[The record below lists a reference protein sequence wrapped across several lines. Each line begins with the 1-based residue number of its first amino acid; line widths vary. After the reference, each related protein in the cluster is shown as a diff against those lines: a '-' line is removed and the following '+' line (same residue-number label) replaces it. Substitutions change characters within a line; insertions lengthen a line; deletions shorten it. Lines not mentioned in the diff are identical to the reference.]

1 MVEYTSPLP
10 TAQQSAEYQ
19 SPLPQRSEPR
29 VQNYERSRYTL
40 PVLLGITP
48 EEVDQAAAQGQL
60 PRLQQ
65 EAQQQATANTWTRME
80 RRIDQSFE
88 EGLSTEEAVVR
99 LAEYYSQNPFIGSLV
114 DPSLVSQVMSSDND
128 LARQSMY
135 DRLRKVSILNDI
147 TQEIVTQQ
155 GERSWPKAI
164 LDFVDT
170 MVAVPI
176 DTNLATEGRL
186 RTAAELTQLLSS
198 NLTDE
203 EFSTRARDLITEVAD
218 QGWLTEVNNNY
229 VMQMLDV
236 LPEGGQGIDPLE
248 QRLWSVFDTATIV
261 APIVANTLR
270 PALKGGRGMAMALG
284 DVAGDP
290 VSLLARTGADAED
303 IAPALAEAARVDSPT
318 SGVNPVNR
326 EVGVLTPANRR
337 PTVLSAP
344 EHQAMRNLEEVTP
357 YLQSVL
363 RQNAGQAIDDNLLL
377 ALRDERIRLSAENGR
392 REVID
397 VDVWA
402 DDLENVF
409 VTEWLGTKTGADFRR
424 IQNATQAAR
433 RVGGTVEQVGEN
445 AYRVRLES
453 PVPLAPNGVLSL
465 DDLKLWQETNIDELG
480 TGVFARWGSPLAQT
494 DQRLNALL
502 KQTESG
508 RHMIINKLNQEIAAM
523 KKKVGRKNVSGVE
536 KVYKDLQSGSLAG
549 RRTDL
554 SPDEFRQQFRIQ
566 NGRDATP
573 QEVEYYDTL
582 VNFNVTSW
590 AVDADLRYKDAANR
604 GLTVLNIDET
614 PNVVKRMDEV
624 SPEEMVWDLDNKELV
639 PADRLTKANIFSM
652 AGDFFKTADG
662 KNVQYVATRKPN
674 TRRLYHSDVM
684 PYNPGGPRINV
695 GAKFFVKQEYEIEV
709 PTKTGTKT
717 VSGTPK
723 TAMAV
728 RLEEESVAAVRQLN
742 NIVDWVNAKLGT
754 VPKTL
759 DETYEALRGFAE
771 DADFR
776 RLLDE
781 NSEWNI
787 HIQTMDDLIE
797 FFSENMLDPRKKFN
811 VANDGGPIGDLTKT
825 YLPGIDP
832 AMSFGDSYRVMAP
845 RRLGRRDK
853 PLIEYGGD
861 PIRTVGSIESLEK
874 SVLRNAAKKTEMT
887 YLSAAVN
894 GLVKSIIVVEKRAA
908 KGLDNHVLR
917 NAKDLSSLQGLTLKA
932 KLSRLTEMIDT
943 STVKGQK
950 LMLEADKILWRMNQE
965 VPTQRAW
972 NAVKNYIGDWA
983 YKKVNRGYVTVDPN
997 PPVQEGFTRVY
1008 RFSGDDNKPL
1018 AKVADWIAESDDYKQ
1033 MVNAKGRWFSDDIE
1047 EARWYKKEHPEGSL
1061 KYVDIP
1067 TKDLESYRVS
1077 NIVSNAVEDPKKFS
1091 ARPDKELFLPKEF
1104 LKNVKDYKEPTREIR
1119 RSEGWTKALNWAD
1132 RYSTDPIQ
1140 VAQGYVFDMVL
1151 GAFAWDQFLVQSSQ
1165 IFNTVALSPIHGTKS
1180 AALYGPARYLLM
1192 NGRPEVMAQWGRW
1205 LQPVTGLTPEQFT
1218 EALLMIKQD
1227 GRLITNLSVA
1237 ELGEDIAWT
1246 GGFNKAREAGRVFFN
1261 EGELVA
1267 RITAHMTAYMEWT
1280 AKNAGPATSQEGR
1293 RWISLRQDKLTQAMT
1308 YASRSPFQNVPMTQ
1322 FLSYT
1327 WRMTEQLFAGSLGGK
1342 AVLSGAEKAR
1352 LVGAHVLL
1360 FGAAGVPAAG
1370 WVADR
1375 VYYRY
1380 GVDVPEESWSLLRY
1394 GMLDVALGAMLG
1406 EGTAMSSRLA

>member
-1 MVEYTSPLP
+1 
-10 TAQQSAEYQ
+10 
-19 SPLPQRSEPR
+19 
-29 VQNYERSRYTL
+29 
-40 PVLLGITP
+40 
-48 EEVDQAAAQGQL
+48 
-60 PRLQQ
+60 
-65 EAQQQATANTWTRME
+65 
-80 RRIDQSFE
+80 
-88 EGLSTEEAVVR
+88 
-99 LAEYYSQNPFIGSLV
+99 
-114 DPSLVSQVMSSDND
+114 
-128 LARQSMY
+128 
-135 DRLRKVSILNDI
+135 
-147 TQEIVTQQ
+147 
-155 GERSWPKAI
+155 
-164 LDFVDT
+164 
-170 MVAVPI
+170 
-176 DTNLATEGRL
+176 
-186 RTAAELTQLLSS
+186 
-198 NLTDE
+198 
-203 EFSTRARDLITEVAD
+203 
-218 QGWLTEVNNNY
+218 
-229 VMQMLDV
+229 
-236 LPEGGQGIDPLE
+236 
-248 QRLWSVFDTATIV
+248 
-261 APIVANTLR
+261 
-270 PALKGGRGMAMALG
+270 
-284 DVAGDP
+284 
-290 VSLLARTGADAED
+290 
-303 IAPALAEAARVDSPT
+303 
-318 SGVNPVNR
+318 
-326 EVGVLTPANRR
+326 
-337 PTVLSAP
+337 
-344 EHQAMRNLEEVTP
+344 
-357 YLQSVL
+357 
-363 RQNAGQAIDDNLLL
+363 
-377 ALRDERIRLSAENGR
+377 
-392 REVID
+392 
-397 VDVWA
+397 
-402 DDLENVF
+402 
-409 VTEWLGTKTGADFRR
+409 
-424 IQNATQAAR
+424 
-433 RVGGTVEQVGEN
+433 
-445 AYRVRLES
+445 
-453 PVPLAPNGVLSL
+453 
-465 DDLKLWQETNIDELG
+465 
-480 TGVFARWGSPLAQT
+480 
-494 DQRLNALL
+494 
-502 KQTESG
+502 
-508 RHMIINKLNQEIAAM
+508 
-523 KKKVGRKNVSGVE
+523 
-536 KVYKDLQSGSLAG
+536 
-549 RRTDL
+549 
-554 SPDEFRQQFRIQ
+554 
-566 NGRDATP
+566 
-573 QEVEYYDTL
+573 
-582 VNFNVTSW
+582 
-590 AVDADLRYKDAANR
+590 
-604 GLTVLNIDET
+604 
-614 PNVVKRMDEV
+614 
-624 SPEEMVWDLDNKELV
+624 
-639 PADRLTKANIFSM
+639 M

-695 GAKFFVKQEYEIEV
+695 GAKFFVKQEYDIEV

-728 RLEEESVAAVRQLN
+728 RLEEESVAAVTQLN
-742 NIVDWVNAKLGT
+742 NIVDWVNSKLGT

-771 DADFR
+771 DTDFR

-983 YKKVNRGYVTVDPN
+983 YKKNY
-997 PPVQEGFTRVY
+997 
-1008 RFSGDDNKPL
+1008 
-1018 AKVADWIAESDDYKQ
+1018 
-1033 MVNAKGRWFSDDIE
+1033 
-1047 EARWYKKEHPEGSL
+1047 
-1061 KYVDIP
+1061 
-1067 TKDLESYRVS
+1067 
-1077 NIVSNAVEDPKKFS
+1077 
-1091 ARPDKELFLPKEF
+1091 
-1104 LKNVKDYKEPTREIR
+1104 
-1119 RSEGWTKALNWAD
+1119 TKALNWAD

-1180 AALYGPARYLLM
+1180 AALYGPARYLLV

-1218 EALLMIKQD
+1218 EALLMLKQD

-1375 VYYRY
+1375 AYYRY
-1380 GVDVPEESWSLLRY
+1380 GVDVPEEYWSGLRY
-1394 GMLDVALGAMLG
+1394 GMLDVALGTMLG
-1406 EGTAMSSRLA
+1406 EGTAMSSRLAWGEGLTNTIRQFWNQDLVGAIGGPTLSVLTNTVDYLMKAVKGLVDGTWEQIRTDLNLAARQFKSYEMSHNIYTAYLLGKYYSRTGGGVVDDDVTAWESVAMAFGIPLEDIVETRILDTMSYGDSQWERRQAKRWETLTTEAVKQLELGDTEAYETLINQVLAMRAAVAMDNPAQAQRIERLMPNGFNSIMDEAFQRATERMFYNMRGDQ